1 MHKSISDSLVNVKR
15 YFIPWA
21 TNWDEKWI
29 LKSFFSSKREKKYS
43 YINISQTCC
52 RDETIQSPK
61 WTKIYIYILKTF
73 KQELNHEFP
82 YDIVK
87 GNKFNLLRRLCWVS
101 FLLSFLIFCFC
112 IVHKLSDYSY
122 LLSKRTFPR
131 STCRYSVLLLA
142 LAHQYFFPLS
152 LAYLANSS
160 ALTEEAV
167 IWRSLI
173 SPFCIPSGSTQSI
186 SIWFITMYYIERKV
200 YTNFLDSNLS
210 SWKKLDAMNRV

>member
-1 MHKSISDSLVNVKR
+1 MISYVKV
-15 YFIPWA
+15 A
-21 TNWDEKWI
+21 
-29 LKSFFSSKREKKYS
+29 L
-43 YINISQTCC
+43 
-52 RDETIQSPK
+52 
-61 WTKIYIYILKTF
+61 LKTF

-200 YTNFLDSNLS
+200 YTNFLNSNLS
-210 SWKKLDAMNRV
+210 PWKKVGCYV

>member
-1 MHKSISDSLVNVKR
+1 MISYVKV
-15 YFIPWA
+15 A
-21 TNWDEKWI
+21 
-29 LKSFFSSKREKKYS
+29 L
-43 YINISQTCC
+43 
-52 RDETIQSPK
+52 
-61 WTKIYIYILKTF
+61 LKTF

-200 YTNFLDSNLS
+200 YTNFLNSNLS
-210 SWKKLDAMNRV
+210 PWKKLDAMNRV